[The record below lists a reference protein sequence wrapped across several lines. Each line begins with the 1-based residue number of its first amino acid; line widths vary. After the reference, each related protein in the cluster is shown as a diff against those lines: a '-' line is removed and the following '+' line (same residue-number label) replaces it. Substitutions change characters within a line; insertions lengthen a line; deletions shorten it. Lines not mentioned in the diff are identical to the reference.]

1 MTELYMENYQVQL
14 NKKLALIGGRPML
27 NKKKGFVSAI
37 PFGQLESFGR
47 EDTASELTDS
57 SISESNDMIDQIE
70 RAVVTETK
78 RSMFRALTRLR
89 GATITN
95 FDGMANAQS
104 ANVDHYTKKKEW
116 TKTHKLNHLA
126 EQEGDVKKWAFPNQE
141 KKEAQKKAVVKKV
154 TMKKKIQNLKK
165 RVQKL
170 KDAKK
175 VEKKEEGKKVAK
187 KEEKKEAAKK

>member
-1 MTELYMENYQVQL
+1 MLQENVEKAMTELYMEQFQVQL
-14 NKKLALIGGRPML
+14 QKKKASLIATSKVTL
-27 NKKKGFVSAI
+27 NKAI
-37 PFGQLESFGR
+37 PFGSLESFGR
-47 EDTASELTDS
+47 EDTASELTEA
-57 SISESNDMIDQIE
+57 SISESNDMVDQIE
-70 RAVVTETK
+70 RAVVAETK

-89 GATITN
+89 GATIAN

-141 KKEAQKKAVVKKV
+141 KKETQKKEVVKKL
-154 TMKKKIQNLKK
+154 TMKKKIKNLKK

-175 VEKKEEGKKVAK
+175 VEK
-187 KEEKKEAAKK
+187 